1 MNEETTAHADEPA
14 IFPKVQGNSTAL
26 KLRYQKEREAQ
37 PYAAGDKGAGR
48 NVTGCLLVCCVN
60 YTTSLRVSL

>member
-26 KLRYQKEREAQ
+26 KLRRQKEREAQ
-37 PYAAGDKGAGR
+37 PYAAGDKGLGEMSPT
-48 NVTGCLLVCCVN
+48 VF
-60 YTTSLRVSL
+60 